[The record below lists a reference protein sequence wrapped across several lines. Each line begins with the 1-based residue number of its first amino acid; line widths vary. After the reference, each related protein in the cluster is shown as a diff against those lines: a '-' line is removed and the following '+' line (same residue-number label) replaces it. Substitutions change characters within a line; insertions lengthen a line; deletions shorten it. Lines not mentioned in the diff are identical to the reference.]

1 MRARGVA
8 GFSLVE
14 LLVAVAVAGVVLTAG
29 WAWCWS
35 LSGSSAAACARLD
48 AASSAAFTQRL
59 TTAELA
65 ECLGLVAAPSCRC
78 SATSI
83 AFVVPSGDGHTEL
96 VTYVFDAARRVL
108 WRKSPSAHLAEGV
121 DAFAVVYRD
130 ADARPLSCDASG
142 GLPAAALPLVR
153 RVDLTVTVRCGART
167 ALACWQVPLRC
178 PS

>member
-1 MRARGVA
+1 MRPRRVA

-14 LLVAVAVAGVVLTAG
+14 LLVAVAVAGVVLAAG

-35 LSGSSAAACARLD
+35 MSGSSAAACARLD
-48 AASSAAFTQRL
+48 AASSVAFTRRL
-59 TTAELA
+59 TTAELG
-65 ECLGLVAAPSCRC
+65 ECLGLVAASSGRC

-83 AFVVPSGDGHTEL
+83 AFVVPASDGDTEL
-96 VTYVFDAARRVL
+96 VTYVFDPARRVL

-130 ADARPLSCDASG
+130 ADSQVLPCDASG

-153 RVDLTVTVRCGART
+153 RVDLTVTVRCGVQT
-167 ALACWQVPLRC
+167 ALASWQVPLRC